1 MRPSDPDNGGRIA
14 DGVLKGMQ
22 LAGYD
27 YPVRKLRRHR
37 DSRCV
42 TLPLQVRGFLGA
54 KPGDWLL
61 FGKCTWPGLVA
72 FFKVSPERYRAL
84 MTDESKE
91 IRQSARKVQ
100 KRKSTLVVTIP
111 PKICEILSAEVGD
124 NLIFGLAPRQNM
136 VTVAALKGGGESA
149 GSRRPG

>member
-37 DSRCV
+37 DSCCV
-42 TLPLQVRGFLGA
+42 TLPLQVRGFLGV
-54 KPGDWLL
+54 KQGDWLI
-61 FGKCTWPGLVA
+61 FGANLWPGLVA
-72 FFKVSPERYRAL
+72 FFNVSPERYRAL
-84 MTDESKE
+84 MTEDRKE

-111 PKICEILSAEVGD
+111 PRICEILSAEVGD
-124 NLIFGLAPRQNM
+124 NLIFGLAPRRNM
-136 VTVAALKGGGESA
+136 VTVAVLKGGGDSA
-149 GSRRPG
+149 GSRRSG